1 MTDQQDKP
9 WYTRV
14 PAISVALLAF
24 LVGLTTLVNNV
35 RDWLSD
41 DAPAA
46 TAVPANAP
54 ANASGKPA
62 VAPANSQQAPRKT
75 AVLLTLKQIEVI
87 DDGTSGSTAWSF
99 EIEGGG
105 EELFSLASRDYVD
118 TGADAIARPRASDPS
133 IARVV
138 LVPGQE
144 MTIKI
149 TGRSSGLISRTVAT
163 GSAKL
168 RADGSL
174 APIRVTADGG
184 KSGEFVFQFA
194 TVAAPQD

>member
-1 MTDQQDKP
+1 VTDQQDKP

-41 DAPAA
+41 DAPAPVA
-46 TAVPANAP
+46 AP
-54 ANASGKPA
+54 AKPA
-62 VAPANSQQAPRKT
+62 VASATSPQTPRKT

-149 TGRSSGLISRTVAT
+149 TGRSSGLISRSVAT

-194 TVAAPQD
+194 TVATPQD

>member
-14 PAISVALLAF
+14 PAISVAVLAF
-24 LVGLTTLVNNV
+24 LVGLTTLVNNI

-41 DAPAA
+41 DAPAPA
-46 TAVPANAP
+46 AVAANA
-54 ANASGKPA
+54 AATPA
-62 VAPANSQQAPRKT
+62 VAAATSPQAPRKT

-168 RADGSL
+168 RADGAL

-194 TVAAPQD
+194 TVATPQD

>member
-41 DAPAA
+41 DAPATA
-46 TAVPANAP
+46 AVPANAP
-54 ANASGKPA
+54 GKPA
-62 VAPANSQQAPRKT
+62 AAPATSQQAPRKT

-118 TGADAIARPRASDPS
+118 TSADAIARPRASDPS

-194 TVAAPQD
+194 TVATPQD

>member
-9 WYTRV
+9 WYARV
-14 PAISVALLAF
+14 PAISVAVLAF
-24 LVGLTTLVNNV
+24 LVGLSTLVNNV
-35 RDWLSD
+35 RDWL
-41 DAPAA
+41 
-46 TAVPANAP
+46 NAP
-54 ANASGKPA
+54 APAPATVPAKPT
-62 VAPANSQQAPRKT
+62 VAPVSAPQAPRKT

-87 DDGTSGSTAWSF
+87 DDGTNGSTSWSF

-105 EELFSLASRDYVD
+105 EELFSLAARDYVD

-149 TGRSSGLISRTVAT
+149 TGHASGLISSTVAR

-168 RADGSL
+168 RADASL
-174 APIRVTADGG
+174 APIRVAAEGG
-184 KSGEFVFQFA
+184 KAGEFVFHFS
-194 TVAAPQD
+194 TVATPQD

>member
-14 PAISVALLAF
+14 PAISVAVLAF
-24 LVGLTTLVNNV
+24 LVGLTTLVNNI

-41 DAPAA
+41 DAPAPA
-46 TAVPANAP
+46 AVPANA
-54 ANASGKPA
+54 AAKPA
-62 VAPANSQQAPRKT
+62 VASAALPQVLRKT

-194 TVAAPQD
+194 TVATPQD

>member
-14 PAISVALLAF
+14 PAISVAVLAF
-24 LVGLTTLVNNV
+24 LVGLTTLVNNI

-41 DAPAA
+41 DAPTPA
-46 TAVPANAP
+46 AVPANA
-54 ANASGKPA
+54 AAKPA
-62 VAPANSQQAPRKT
+62 VAPATSPQAPRKT

-168 RADGSL
+168 RADGAL

-194 TVAAPQD
+194 TVATPQD

>member
-14 PAISVALLAF
+14 PAISVAVLAF
-24 LVGLTTLVNNV
+24 LVGLTTLVNNI

-41 DAPAA
+41 DAPAPA
-46 TAVPANAP
+46 AVAANA
-54 ANASGKPA
+54 AAKPA
-62 VAPANSQQAPRKT
+62 VAAATSPQAPRKT

-168 RADGSL
+168 RADGAL

-194 TVAAPQD
+194 TVATPQD